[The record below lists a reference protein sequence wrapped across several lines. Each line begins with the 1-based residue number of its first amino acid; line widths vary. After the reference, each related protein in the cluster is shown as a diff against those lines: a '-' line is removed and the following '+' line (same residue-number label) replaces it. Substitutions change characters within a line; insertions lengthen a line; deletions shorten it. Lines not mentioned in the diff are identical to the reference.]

1 MRIRASTSGL
11 AKLLNTLLAH
21 KKANQAGYNYAPSA
35 LVLAVLLL
43 CLSYSNV
50 SHADEAAAG
59 ETSVQVIALF
69 NDRAMFSV
77 NGARAKIIKNGQVY
91 KGVKLIES
99 STEQAVIEIAG
110 QRETVRLNSGLVL
123 SRSLGAK
130 AAEGSKKS
138 TQIYADNSGFFR
150 SSGMINGQSL
160 EFLVD
165 TGANLVVL
173 SGDHAD
179 HINLDYQDG
188 TLSYASTA
196 SGRAPMYLINLD
208 TVSFSGLE
216 LRDIAAG
223 VIVGGFPQVP
233 LLGMTFLEKLDMN
246 RSGDVMVL
254 KKRY

>member
-1 MRIRASTSGL
+1 MRLMNIRIGL
-11 AKLLNTLLAH
+11 TLAALSLGLMCSSVSYAD
-21 KKANQAGYNYAPSA
+21 QAG
-35 LVLAVLLL
+35 
-43 CLSYSNV
+43 
-50 SHADEAAAG
+50 AAQ
-59 ETSVQVIALF
+59 TSVQVIALF
-69 NDRAMFSV
+69 KDRAMLSV

-110 QRETVRLNSGLVL
+110 QRETVGLNSALVL
-123 SRSLGAK
+123 TRSLGAK
-130 AAEGSKKS
+130 SLAGSKKS
-138 TQIYADNSGFFR
+138 TQVFADERGFFR
-150 SSGMINGQSL
+150 SSGSINGQSL

-179 HINLDYQDG
+179 RINLDYQDG
-188 TLSYASTA
+188 ARSHATTA
-196 SGRAPMYLINLD
+196 SGNTPMYLISLD
-208 TVSFSGLE
+208 TVSFNGIE
-216 LRDIAAG
+216 LNDIQAG
-223 VIVGGFPQVP
+223 VIEGGFPQVP

>member
-1 MRIRASTSGL
+1 MHMKNIRIGLTLAILSFSLLFTS
-11 AKLLNTLLAH
+11 
-21 KKANQAGYNYAPSA
+21 
-35 LVLAVLLL
+35 
-43 CLSYSNV
+43 LSY
-50 SHADEAAAG
+50 AAKAG
-59 ETSVQVIALF
+59 AAETSVQVIALF
-69 NDRAMFSV
+69 KDRAMLSV

-99 STEQAVIEIAG
+99 STEKAVIEIAG
-110 QRETVRLNSGLVL
+110 QREIVGLNSGLVL
-123 SRSLGAK
+123 SRSLGTKSLA
-130 AAEGSKKS
+130 GSKNS
-138 TQIYADNSGFFR
+138 TQIFADNSGFFR
-150 SSGMINGQSL
+150 SSGSINGQSL

-179 HINLDYQDG
+179 RINLDYQDG
-188 TLSYASTA
+188 ARTYATTA
-196 SGRAPMYLINLD
+196 SGNAPMYLINLD
-208 TVSFSGLE
+208 KVNFNGIE
-216 LRDIAAG
+216 LNDIQAG

>member
-1 MRIRASTSGL
+1 ML
-11 AKLLNTLLAH
+11 
-21 KKANQAGYNYAPSA
+21 
-35 LVLAVLLL
+35 
-43 CLSYSNV
+43 
-50 SHADEAAAG
+50 
-59 ETSVQVIALF
+59 
-69 NDRAMFSV
+69 SV
-77 NGARAKIIKNGQVY
+77 NGARAKIIKIEQVY
-91 KGVKLIES
+91 KGVKLIQS

-130 AAEGSKKS
+130 SLAGSKKS
-138 TQIYADNSGFFR
+138 TQIFADNRGFFR
-150 SSGMINGQSL
+150 SRGSINGQSL

-179 HINLDYQDG
+179 RINLDYQEG
-188 TLSYASTA
+188 ARSYATTA
-196 SGRAPMYLINLD
+196 SGKAPMYLINLD
-208 TVSFSGLE
+208 KVSFDGIE
-216 LRDIAAG
+216 LNDIQAG